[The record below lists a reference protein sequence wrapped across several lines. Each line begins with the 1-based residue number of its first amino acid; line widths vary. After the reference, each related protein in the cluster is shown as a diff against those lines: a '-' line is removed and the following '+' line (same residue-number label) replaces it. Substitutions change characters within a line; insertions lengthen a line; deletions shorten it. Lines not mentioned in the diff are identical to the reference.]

1 MATIQTDILTRRLY
15 ANDASMYEELPS
27 GVAFPETV
35 DDIVELVHRA
45 SAEGLALTP
54 RSAGTSL
61 AGQATGGGIVMDVS
75 RYMTGIVEIDPDRRE
90 AVGQPGVIRDTL
102 NREAAVWSLQFRAHT
117 STTNRFMIGGMIG
130 NNSSGSFSI
139 KHKTTREHVLEVEA
153 VLSDG
158 SVVTFGPISDEELEE
173 KCRLETLEGEIS
185 RVMAELLKEN
195 RTEIPRAFQPP
206 Y

>member
-75 RYMTGIVEIDPDRRE
+75 RYMTGIVEIDPDRPE
-90 AVGQPGVIRDTL
+90 AVVQPGVLRDTL
-102 NREAAVWSLQFRAHT
+102 NREAAASGLQFGPHT
-117 STTNRFMIGGMIG
+117 SPTNRCMRG
-130 NNSSGSFSI
+130 
-139 KHKTTREHVLEVEA
+139 R
-153 VLSDG
+153 
-158 SVVTFGPISDEELEE
+158 
-173 KCRLETLEGEIS
+173 
-185 RVMAELLKEN
+185 
-195 RTEIPRAFQPP
+195 RTG
-206 Y
+206 